1 MPSQTFFNLP
11 EEKRGT
17 ITKIALDEFTIH
29 NYNSASI
36 SRIVKAANIAKGSF
50 YQYFKDKKDLYLYLL
65 DLLSKTKSSFFQ
77 ESSLPKS
84 KLDFFEY
91 LSWLL
96 ETSIT
101 FDLTYPSLSQLSY
114 RAFYGN
120 LPFQDHKIEEAKAE
134 FSVFIRQMI
143 IKGVEDG
150 DIDPTIDLDL
160 AVFVVHTLSNSFSH
174 YATKRIGVTPDKLVQ
189 EGSSALDP
197 ELVKKMFNQLIR
209 ILKLGL
215 VNPN

>member
-11 EEKRGT
+11 EEKREV

-77 ESSLPKS
+77 ESNLSKS

-96 ETSIT
+96 ETSIN
-101 FDLTYPSLSQLSY
+101 FDLTYPTLSQLSY

-120 LPFQDHKIEEAKAE
+120 LPFQDQKIEEAKVE

-143 IKGVEDG
+143 IKGVEEG

-160 AVFVVHTLSNSFSH
+160 AVFVVDTLSNSFSH
-174 YATKRIGVTPDKLVQ
+174 YATKRIGVTPDKLAQ
-189 EGSSALDP
+189 EGISALGP
-197 ELVKKMFNQLIR
+197 ELVKKMFNELVR

-215 VNPN
+215 INPK

>member
-11 EEKRGT
+11 EEKREV

-29 NYNSASI
+29 SYNSASI

-77 ESSLPKS
+77 ESNLSKS

-96 ETSIT
+96 ETSIN
-101 FDLTYPSLSQLSY
+101 FDLTYPTLSQLSY

-120 LPFQDHKIEEAKAE
+120 LPFQDQKIEEAKVE

-143 IKGVEDG
+143 IKGVEEG

-160 AVFVVHTLSNSFSH
+160 AVFVVDTLSNSFSQ
-174 YATKRIGVTPDKLVQ
+174 YATKRIGVTPDKLAQ
-189 EGSSALDP
+189 EGISALGP
-197 ELVKKMFNQLIR
+197 ELVKKMFNELVR

-215 VNPN
+215 INPK

>member
-11 EEKRGT
+11 EEKREV

-77 ESSLPKS
+77 ESNLSKS

-96 ETSIT
+96 ETSIN
-101 FDLTYPSLSQLSY
+101 FDLTYPTLSQLSY

-120 LPFQDHKIEEAKAE
+120 LPFQDQKIEEAKVE

-143 IKGVEDG
+143 IKGVEEG

-160 AVFVVHTLSNSFSH
+160 AVFVVDTLSNSFSQ
-174 YATKRIGVTPDKLVQ
+174 YATKRIGVMPDKLAQ
-189 EGSSALDP
+189 EGISALGP
-197 ELVKKMFNQLIR
+197 ELVKKMFNELVR

-215 VNPN
+215 INPK